1 MRRQA
6 TLFDLGDEEPMPAG
20 ASGRAPELL
29 AAPSSGPGEATG
41 LPAEVAHEVRRL
53 LTALLV
59 ADLKAYPALP
69 EEVTETRVIA
79 VGGYNRTEG
88 EELVSSRANRVPMKS
103 RGGAQKSLF
112 DFGAT
117 NEAANED

>member
-29 AAPSSGPGEATG
+29 AAPLAAG

-53 LTALLV
+53 LTAALL
-59 ADLKAYPALP
+59 ADLKAYPILP
-69 EEVTETRVIA
+69 EEVTEIRVIA
-79 VGGYNRTEG
+79 VGGYNRTEDEEIMNLQG
-88 EELVSSRANRVPMKS
+88 ERLPKKGE
-103 RGGAQKSLF
+103 GGTQRPLF
-112 DFGAT
+112 DVRAACHQKGRAT
-117 NEAANED
+117 AE